1 MGAVGAVGTVWAAR
15 TGAGTPRAVR
25 AMRTGTERG
34 AADVDADRGPGIR
47 IVRIVPRR
55 GRDDDGPTD
64 HDRRRRDDNRGRR
77 DDDRRGLDDDR
88 FFFHHDGLFF
98 NDDRRRNRVLR
109 RSDAHDDG
117 SRGRRREMARGKN
130 DASARDK
137 DMRGFRLRSKR
148 ENGGNSSERA
158 AQRRQKRACLS
169 LRTSEFL
176 IHFLFLPARIGK
188 DERYGKKRQKASQY
202 AASVRERAA
211 MLFV

>member
-1 MGAVGAVGTVWAAR
+1 MGAVGAVGTVRTAR
-15 TGAGTPRAVR
+15 AGAPRAMRAVR
-25 AMRTGTERG
+25 TGTWAERRT
-34 AADVDADRGPGIR
+34 ADMDAYRRPGIR

-77 DDDRRGLDDDR
+77 DDDR

-109 RSDAHDDG
+109 RRDAYDDG

-137 DMRGFRLRSKR
+137 DMRGFRLRSKC
-148 ENGGNSSERA
+148 ENGGNRAERA
-158 AQRRQKRACLS
+158 AQRRQKRASLS

-188 DERYGKKRQKASQY
+188 DERYGNKRQKASQY

>member
-1 MGAVGAVGTVWAAR
+1 M
-15 TGAGTPRAVR
+15 
-25 AMRTGTERG
+25 
-34 AADVDADRGPGIR
+34 DAYRRPGIR

-98 NDDRRRNRVLR
+98 NDDRRRNRILR
-109 RSDAHDDG
+109 RSDAYDDG

-176 IHFLFLPARIGK
+176 IHFLFLPARTARTNGTVK
-188 DERYGKKRQKASQY
+188 NAKR
-202 AASVRERAA
+202 RAITRR
-211 MLFV
+211 L